1 MTADL
6 DTRAGELYAPMGKV
20 LPFRRRGSDGAVGED
35 RDVSRERREAAAD
48 GFASSREQFE
58 SLVSFMNGTDAA
70 GLDHAGLEER
80 LDRDGRELL
89 RRLLDDHLALR
100 AVREHRLDSVV
111 GDDEVTRGRVE
122 PIIGVC
128 WRRCSG
134 R

>member
-20 LPFRRRGSDGAVGED
+20 LPFRRRGGDGARGED
-35 RDVSRERREAAAD
+35 RAAGRERSEPAAD

-58 SLVSFMNGTDAA
+58 SLVSFMDGTDAA
-70 GLDHAGLEER
+70 GMDHAGLEER
-80 LDRDGRELL
+80 IDRDGRELL

-100 AVREHRLDSVV
+100 AVREQRWRRLSGMMRWPAV
-111 GDDEVTRGRVE
+111 GSNL
-122 PIIGVC
+122 IIGVC
-128 WRRCSG
+128 WGRCSG